1 MRRLCLFLVYFLS
14 FDIAAAEKL
23 SFRSEVLP
31 SNFTANIGG
40 ELAFPKGNG
49 PFPAVILLHPCGG
62 LDPIGLATLQA
73 HSRELLSN
81 GFGTLILD
89 SYGPRNLA
97 RGKACKTFPTGF
109 LRRSDAFNA
118 KAALQSHAKISK
130 DNIFLLGL
138 SDGGNAAIV
147 SARGGGAAG
156 SFRAVAAYY
165 PACHILQGGAGYS
178 SPAIV
183 FVGEKDDWTPAAEC
197 MKTTNP
203 PGGVELKVVSYPNAH
218 HGFDQQ
224 HAPRRYLGHTL
235 AHDREAT
242 ADSRRKYL
250 EFFRKY
256 LTPASNSALPK

>member
-97 RGKACKTFPTGF
+97 RGKACKTFPTGS

-118 KAALQSHAKISK
+118 RAALQSHAKIRT
-130 DNIFLLGL
+130 IYTCWG
-138 SDGGNAAIV
+138 
-147 SARGGGAAG
+147 
-156 SFRAVAAYY
+156 
-165 PACHILQGGAGYS
+165 
-178 SPAIV
+178 
-183 FVGEKDDWTPAAEC
+183 
-197 MKTTNP
+197 
-203 PGGVELKVVSYPNAH
+203 
-218 HGFDQQ
+218 
-224 HAPRRYLGHTL
+224 
-235 AHDREAT
+235 
-242 ADSRRKYL
+242 
-250 EFFRKY
+250 
-256 LTPASNSALPK
+256 

>member
-97 RGKACKTFPTGF
+97 RGKA
-109 LRRSDAFNA
+109 
-118 KAALQSHAKISK
+118 
-130 DNIFLLGL
+130 
-138 SDGGNAAIV
+138 
-147 SARGGGAAG
+147 
-156 SFRAVAAYY
+156 
-165 PACHILQGGAGYS
+165 
-178 SPAIV
+178 
-183 FVGEKDDWTPAAEC
+183 
-197 MKTTNP
+197 
-203 PGGVELKVVSYPNAH
+203 
-218 HGFDQQ
+218 
-224 HAPRRYLGHTL
+224 
-235 AHDREAT
+235 
-242 ADSRRKYL
+242 
-250 EFFRKY
+250 
-256 LTPASNSALPK
+256 